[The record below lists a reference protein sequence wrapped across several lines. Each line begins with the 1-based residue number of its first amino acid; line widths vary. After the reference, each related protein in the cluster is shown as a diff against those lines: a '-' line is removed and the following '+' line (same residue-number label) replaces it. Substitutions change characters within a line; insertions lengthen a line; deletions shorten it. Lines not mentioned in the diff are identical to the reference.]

1 MERTASPPCR
11 PAVHPVSAMTSA
23 SVSIPAIR
31 SKARGETGRGFGWL
45 MIAPCLAMLAANSI
59 FPLIYAVTVAFQN
72 YQILIPVPHRFIGLR
87 NFARIFSDPLFWSSL
102 SVTAWFIA
110 GVVLLQF
117 PVGFG
122 LALLLNRLRR
132 YQDLLATLL
141 LIPTIIS
148 SSVAAFQWVQLFNY
162 QFGPINYLLRLL
174 HLPQPTWTADPSLAL
189 PCLIFVDFWQW
200 TPFMTLLMFAGLR
213 SLPSSVIDAARV
225 DGSAPWQIVWR
236 IYLPLLRPVIG
247 IAVILRIL
255 MAFKLFDVIYV
266 LTAGGPGTVTE
277 NLAFFTY
284 VQGFRYFNMGYAA
297 ALAILQLI
305 VVSVLAKL
313 LIRLTRRAGAAAIQE

>member
-1 MERTASPPCR
+1 MANL
-11 PAVHPVSAMTSA
+11 
-23 SVSIPAIR
+23 SVFIPATR
-31 SKARGETGRGFGWL
+31 PRRRGDIGRAFGWL

-72 YQILIPVPHRFIGLR
+72 YQILIPVPHRFIGLK
-87 NFARIFSDPLFWSSL
+87 NFEKPFSDPLFWSSL
-102 SVTAWFIA
+102 GVTAWFIA
-110 GVVLLQF
+110 GVVFLQF

-122 LALLLNRLRR
+122 LAVLLNRLRR
-132 YQDLLATLL
+132 HQDLLATLL
-141 LIPTIIS
+141 LVPTIIS
-148 SSVAAFQWVQLFNY
+148 TSVAGFQWVQLFNY
-162 QFGPINYLLRLL
+162 QFGPLNYILGLL
-174 HLPQPTWTADPSLAL
+174 HLPQPTWTADPALAL
-189 PCLIFVDFWQW
+189 PCLMFVDFWQW

-225 DGSAPWQIVWR
+225 DGSTGWQVVWR

-255 MAFKLFDVIYV
+255 MAFKLFDIIYV

-277 NLAFFTY
+277 NLAFYTY

-297 ALAILQLI
+297 ALSILQLI
-305 VVSVLAKL
+305 AVAILAKL
-313 LIRLTRRAGAAAIQE
+313 LIRLTQRASAAMAKE